1 MASRRTFGRSM
12 RLHTASEVI
21 SLLRLRENET
31 GEYYEQ
37 LGKSAPG
44 YGTILKSL
52 AQENRANV
60 VAVQRAYN
68 NVISDALEGGYA
80 FDMDSRDLDLS
91 IPKSDSL
98 SGAIE
103 AAVAMETAMIRV
115 YSIGADQS
123 RALLPDVSRAMS
135 LIASKRQA
143 RIQKLRALGQTPV

>member
-1 MASRRTFGRSM
+1 M

-31 GEYYEQ
+31 AEYYEQ
-37 LGKSAPG
+37 LGKSTAEH
-44 YGTILKSL
+44 GTMLKGL

-80 FDMDSRDLDLS
+80 FDMDSTDLDLS
-91 IPKSDSL
+91 IPKSDSFP
-98 SGAIE
+98 GAME
-103 AAVAMETAMIRV
+103 AAVAMETAMVRV
-115 YSIGADQS
+115 YSIAADQS
-123 RALLPDVSRAMS
+123 RSLLPDVSRAMG

-143 RIQKLRALGQTPV
+143 RIEKLKALGQTPV

>member
-1 MASRRTFGRSM
+1 M

-21 SLLRLRENET
+21 SLLRLRENES

-37 LGKSAPG
+37 LGRSIPEHSAM
-44 YGTILKSL
+44 LKSL

-80 FDMDSRDLDLS
+80 FDMDSKDLDLTL
-91 IPKSDSL
+91 PKSDSF
-98 SGAIE
+98 SSAVQ
-103 AAVAMETAMIRV
+103 AAVAMETAMARV
-115 YSIGADQS
+115 YSIAADQS

-135 LIASKRQA
+135 IIAAKRQA
-143 RIQKLRALGQTPV
+143 RIQKLIALG

>member
-1 MASRRTFGRSM
+1 M

-21 SLLRLRENET
+21 SLLRLRENEC
-31 GEYYEQ
+31 GEYYER
-37 LGKSAPG
+37 LGKSAPEHSPM
-44 YGTILKSL
+44 LKGL

-80 FDMDSRDLDLS
+80 FDMDNKDLDISL
-91 IPKSDSL
+91 PKSDSF

-103 AAVAMETAMIRV
+103 AAVAMETAMVRV
-115 YSIGADQS
+115 YSIAADQS

-143 RIQKLRALGQTPV
+143 RIQKLRALGRAPA